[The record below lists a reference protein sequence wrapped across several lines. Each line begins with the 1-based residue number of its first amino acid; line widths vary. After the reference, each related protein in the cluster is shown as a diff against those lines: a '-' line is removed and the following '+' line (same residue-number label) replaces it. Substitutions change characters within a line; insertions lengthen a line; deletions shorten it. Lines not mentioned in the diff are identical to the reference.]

1 MDFDDGDN
9 FRRKQH
15 EITVMAAAFVRKYL
29 DAGNVA
35 TFPGSI
41 THCELKLFQF
51 PYLSYIHISPQL
63 TELFE
68 EHWLLISNV
77 LTMTLK
83 GGRFF
88 FFYLSSFYL
97 CVYPWRPEEGTR
109 YPRV

>member
-1 MDFDDGDN
+1 MGFDDGDN

-15 EITVMAAAFVRKYL
+15 EITTMAAAFVRKFL

-41 THCELKLFQF
+41 TCCELKLFQF
-51 PYLSYIHISPQL
+51 PYFSFVISPQF
-63 TELFE
+63 TEMFE
-68 EHWLLISNV
+68 EHWLLILNV

-88 FFYLSSFYL
+88 FFFF
-97 CVYPWRPEEGTR
+97 
-109 YPRV
+109 